1 MFAWAEDEIFLP
13 GLKNFL
19 VFSLIKVSW
28 LLYVSWLSVFH
39 TILRTFLSF
48 LAILKLF
55 LNEETFMVKTTWLLI
70 FIPAKQF
77 CLLINESPAKL
88 CPWQGRQPGYTPI
101 VKTVERTRI
110 CGSFLLTLTW
120 GFMGL
125 RSLAKAKLLVL
136 FENIL
141 NIFDHNGFAV
151 TIWNCEQQR
160 SPEEART
167 VLKWQIKKRIC
178 YVDTHFCNRY

>member
-1 MFAWAEDEIFLP
+1 MNRRLNILTRTEKFSCFL
-13 GLKNFL
+13 LDQSIL
-19 VFSLIKVSW
+19 TLCVMAQCFSYHFRKI
-28 LLYVSWLSVFH
+28 
-39 TILRTFLSF
+39 LSF
-48 LAILKLF
+48 LAVLKF
-55 LNEETFMVKTTWLLI
+55 PQWRNIHGKDYLLI

-88 CPWQGRQPGYTPI
+88 CLWQGRQPGYTPI
-101 VKTVERTRI
+101 VKTMERTRI

-125 RSLAKAKLLVL
+125 RSLAKAKLSVL

-141 NIFDHNGFAV
+141 NICNHNGFAV
-151 TIWNCEQQR
+151 TRWDCEQQR

-167 VLKWQIKKRIC
+167 ALKWQIKKTYLLC
-178 YVDTHFCNRY
+178 WCPLL